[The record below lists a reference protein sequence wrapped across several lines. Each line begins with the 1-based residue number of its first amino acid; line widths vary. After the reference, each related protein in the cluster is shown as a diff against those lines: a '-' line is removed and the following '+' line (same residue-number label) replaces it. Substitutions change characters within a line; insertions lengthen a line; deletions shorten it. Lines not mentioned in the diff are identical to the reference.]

1 MSVETRRKER
11 EPKTE
16 TEKALMA
23 QKTKE
28 GLQGLAIGPVTGLLG
43 LPSDIIDLADMA
55 NDAIAKYGEDTTIAQ
70 FSKLIKP
77 QLDAVQEKYG
87 RDAFDKGFTELTGIK
102 SDPTKPAQFLGE
114 LVSLGSIAKTGVKGA
129 KLVGETISDTYKGA
143 KKLFEDS
150 TLPPPDNL
158 AAQTVGA
165 TKPVDQ
171 LEQTKKLL
179 DKIGQKNLIVDYAMR
194 YGNPSIK
201 SKIYKLQEIG
211 CERLIVLPLYPQYA
225 AATTATVCDEV
236 YRVLM
241 DMRWQPS
248 LQIIPHYESEPLYI
262 KALSNSLNLKIS
274 ELSWKPDLILASY
287 HGIPQKYFDKG
298 DPYHCY
304 CHKTTRLLSEE
315 FKAVEIKT
323 TFQSR
328 FGPEAWL
335 KPYTDKT
342 LEDLPN
348 EGKKNLLVICP
359 GFSSDCVETL
369 EEISIQG
376 KESFLKSG
384 GKNFD
389 VVPCLNDNDDHIIL
403 LEKLTKKFL

>member
-1 MSVETRRKER
+1 MKENH
-11 EPKTE
+11 PKINF
-16 TEKALMA
+16 
-23 QKTKE
+23 
-28 GLQGLAIGPVTGLLG
+28 G
-43 LPSDIIDLADMA
+43 
-55 NDAIAKYGEDTTIAQ
+55 
-70 FSKLIKP
+70 
-77 QLDAVQEKYG
+77 
-87 RDAFDKGFTELTGIK
+87 
-102 SDPTKPAQFLGE
+102 
-114 LVSLGSIAKTGVKGA
+114 KTGVL
-129 KLVGETISDTYKGA
+129 LVNLGTP
-143 KKLFEDS
+143 DS
-150 TLPPPDNL
+150 TKWLDIRKYLKEFLSDRRVIEVNPFLWQIVLNL
-158 AAQTVGA
+158 FILNLRPSKTAKAYKEIWMEKEDMSPLRYYTIM
-165 TKPVDQ
+165 
-171 LEQTKKLL
+171 QTKKLL
-179 DKIGQKNLIVDYAMR
+179 DRISNQNLIVDYAMR

-201 SKIYKLQEIG
+201 GKIEKLHEVG
-211 CERLIVLPLYPQYA
+211 CEKLIVLPLYPQYA

-241 DMRWQPS
+241 SMRWQPS

-262 KALSNSLNLKIS
+262 KALYNSLSSKIKNLN
-274 ELSWKPDLILASY
+274 WKPDLIIASY

-304 CHKTTRLLSEE
+304 CHKTTRLLSEK
-315 FKAVEIKT
+315 FKDVEIKT

-342 LEDLPN
+342 LEELPMQ
-348 EGKKNLLVICP
+348 GKKNILVICP

-389 VVPCLNDNDDHIIL
+389 VVPCLNDCDDHIDL
-403 LEKLTKKFL
+403 LEKLTTRVL